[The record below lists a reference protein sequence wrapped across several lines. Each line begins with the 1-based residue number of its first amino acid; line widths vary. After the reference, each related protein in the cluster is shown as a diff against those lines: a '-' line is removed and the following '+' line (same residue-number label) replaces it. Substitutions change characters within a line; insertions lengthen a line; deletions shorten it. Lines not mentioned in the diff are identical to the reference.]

1 LHSYYTVK
9 DALVGGNSNIAAATI
24 FANNINGVSEQK
36 AEHHYCVVRVIVF
49 DLALSGL

>member
-9 DALVGGNSNIAAATI
+9 DALVGGNGNIAVTAV

-36 AEHHYCVVRVIVF
+36 AEHYYCVVRGYSI
-49 DLALSGL
+49 